1 MVDSREDRVAKNEAM
16 HRAVNR
22 EIEHVAEDLCER
34 GADTIEVLCECGQ
47 PGCTSLLSLT
57 IGDYDRVHGQR
68 DRFIVAQGHVDL
80 ELERVVEEAEEYLV
94 VDKFGEAEAT
104 AKEEE
109 RREGTS

>member
-1 MVDSREDRVAKNEAM
+1 MVDSREERVAKNEAM

-22 EIEHVAEDLCER
+22 EIEQVAEDFGER
-34 GADTIEVLCECGQ
+34 SADTIDVLCECGQ

-68 DRFIVAQGHVDL
+68 DRFIVAQGHLDP
-80 ELERVVEEAEEYLV
+80 ELERVVEEADEFLV
-94 VDKFGEAEAT
+94 VDKFGEAEAA

>member
-1 MVDSREDRVAKNEAM
+1 VESREDRVAKNEAM

-22 EIEHVAEDLCER
+22 EIENVAEDFGER

-47 PGCTSLLSLT
+47 QGCTSLLSLT
-57 IGDYDRVHGQR
+57 IADYDRAHGQR
-68 DRFIVAQGHVDL
+68 DRFIVAEGHMDP
-80 ELERVVEEAEEYLV
+80 ELERVVEEADGYLV

-104 AKEEE
+104 AEEEE

>member
-1 MVDSREDRVAKNEAM
+1 MDSREDRVAKNEAM

-22 EIEHVAEDLCER
+22 EIEQVAENFGEG

-57 IGDYDRVHGQR
+57 IGDYDRVHDQR
-68 DRFIVAQGHVDL
+68 DRFIVAPGHMDP
-80 ELERVVEEAEEYLV
+80 ELERIVEEADEYLV

-104 AKEEE
+104 AEEE
-109 RREGTS
+109 EQREGTS

>member
-1 MVDSREDRVAKNEAM
+1 MAKNEAV

-22 EIEHVAEDLCER
+22 EIEHVAEDFGER

-47 PGCTSLLSLT
+47 PRCTSLLSLT

-68 DRFIVAQGHVDL
+68 DRFIVAQGHVDP
-80 ELERVVEEAEEYLV
+80 ELERVVEEADEYFV

-104 AKEEE
+104 AEEE
-109 RREGTS
+109 EQREGTS

>member
-1 MVDSREDRVAKNEAM
+1 MAKNEAM

-22 EIEHVAEDLCER
+22 EIEHAAEDFGER
-34 GADTIEVLCECGQ
+34 GGDTIEVLCECGQ